1 MSVAGEFE
9 LISKYFAKQKL
20 QRGDVEL
27 SQGDDCAL
35 LVSPP
40 GTQIAVSTDSLVAG
54 THFLENAN
62 PKWVGHKAL
71 ASNISDLAAM
81 GAEPAWVS
89 MAISLPNPDEKW
101 LEGFCEGFFRLA
113 DDHNLQL
120 IGGDTTRGPL
130 SITLTIH
137 GFVPEK
143 QALLRSGAGVG
154 DKIFVSGSLGDS
166 HAGLEVILD
175 EQKRLLPNAL
185 ELEKRHYCANSRVD
199 LGMLLR
205 GKASSCIDISDGLI
219 SDIKHIMARSNV
231 GAEVHCDKLPVS
243 QELVEFC
250 ENKLVAQ
257 NYALKSGEEYELC
270 FTVPQHLIESV
281 HLAAENNG
289 VQITEVGEVTDSQT
303 LRLFR
308 NNKALRENVAGFDH
322 FRS

>member
-1 MSVAGEFE
+1 MAGEFE

-20 QRGDVEL
+20 TRGDVEL

-35 LVSPP
+35 LISPP

-62 PKWVGHKAL
+62 SKWIGHKAL

-89 MAISLPNPDEKW
+89 MAISLPEPDEKW
-101 LEGFCEGFFRLA
+101 LEGFCEGFFSLA
-113 DDHNLQL
+113 DAHNLQL

-130 SITLTIH
+130 SITLTIQ
-137 GFVPEK
+137 GFVPIGK
-143 QALLRSGAGVG
+143 ALLRSGAQIG
-154 DKIFVSGSLGDS
+154 DKVFVSGTLGNS

-175 EQKRLLPNAL
+175 KEKRLLPNASV
-185 ELEKRHYCANSRVD
+185 LEKSHYCASSRANF
-199 LGMLLR
+199 GMLLR
-205 GKASSCIDISDGLI
+205 DKASSCIDISDGLI

-231 GAEVHCDKLPVS
+231 GADLHCDKLPVS

-250 ENKLVAQ
+250 QDKQTAQ

-281 HLAAENNG
+281 RQVAENES
-289 VQITEVGEVTDSQT
+289 VQITEIGEITDSKM
-303 LRLFR
+303 LKLFR
-308 NNKALRENVAGFDH
+308 NNKALQENVAGFDH

>member
-1 MSVAGEFE
+1 MAGEFE

-20 QRGDVEL
+20 ERSDVEL

-54 THFLENAN
+54 THFLANAN

-71 ASNISDLAAM
+71 ASNISDLSAM

-89 MAISLPNPDEKW
+89 MAISLPEPDEKW
-101 LEGFCEGFFRLA
+101 LEGFCEGFFSLA
-113 DDHNLQL
+113 DAHNLQL

-143 QALLRSGAGVG
+143 QALLRSGAQVG
-154 DKIFVSGSLGDS
+154 DKVFVSGSLGDS

-175 EQKRLLPNAL
+175 NEKRLLPNASK
-185 ELEKRHYCANSRVD
+185 LEKRHYCASSRAS

-219 SDIKHIMARSNV
+219 SDIKHIMTRSNV
-231 GAEVHCDKLPVS
+231 GAELHCDKLPVS

-250 ENKLVAQ
+250 RGEQTAQ

-281 HLAAENNG
+281 RQVAETES
-289 VQITEVGEVTDSQT
+289 VQITEVGEITDSQT
-303 LRLFR
+303 LKLFR
-308 NNKALRENVAGFDH
+308 NNKALQENVAGFDH

>member
-1 MSVAGEFE
+1 MAGEFE

-20 QRGDVEL
+20 KRSDVEL

-54 THFLENAN
+54 SHFLENAN

-89 MAISLPNPDEKW
+89 MAISLPEPDEQW
-101 LEGFCEGFFRLA
+101 LEGFCEGFFSLA
-113 DDHNLQL
+113 DSHNLQL

-143 QALLRSGAGVG
+143 QALLRSGAKVG
-154 DKIFVSGSLGDS
+154 DKVFVSGSLGDS

-175 EQKRLLPNAL
+175 KEKRLLPHAS
-185 ELEKRHYCANSRVD
+185 ELEKRHYCASSRAS

-219 SDIKHIMARSNV
+219 SDIKHIMERSNV
-231 GAEVHCDKLPVS
+231 GADLHCDKLPVS
-243 QELVEFC
+243 LELVEFC
-250 ENKLVAQ
+250 EGKQAAQ
-257 NYALKSGEEYELC
+257 SYALKSGEEYELC

-281 HLAAENNG
+281 CLAAKNEG
-289 VQITEVGEVTDSQT
+289 VQVTEVGEITDSQT
-303 LRLFR
+303 LKLFR
-308 NNKALRENVAGFDH
+308 NNKALQENVAGFDH